1 MRAAHPGKDKENNM
15 EGKTHNAFNK
25 NILIAVDTS
34 ENSRRAVAY
43 VGRML
48 GGMQGYHVTLLHVI
62 PDPEEDYFQS
72 ESEREAW
79 IAGYRSK
86 TDAVLKE
93 YQDMLISAGFPT
105 TAVDLHT
112 PRRYC
117 PSMAECILSEHQK
130 QDYSTIV
137 IGRHGLSRKEEFL
150 FGSISN
156 KIVHHARDCAV
167 WVVA

>member
-1 MRAAHPGKDKENNM
+1 MAAQTEQ
-15 EGKTHNAFNK
+15 TFNK
-25 NILIAVDTS
+25 NILVAVDTS
-34 ENSRRAVAY
+34 ENSRRAVDY
-43 VGRML
+43 VGRMV
-48 GGMQGYHVTLLHVI
+48 GGLAGVHVTLLHVI

-79 IAGYRSK
+79 IENYRAR

-93 YQDMLISAGFPT
+93 YQKMLVSAGFPT
-105 TAVDLHT
+105 SAVDLHT

-117 PSMAECILSEHQK
+117 PSMAECILSERQNRT
-130 QDYSTIV
+130 YTTIV
-137 IGRHGLSRKEEFL
+137 VGRHGLSRKEEFL